1 MDINLTLIGQ
11 SIAMLVFVW
20 FCMKFIWPPLLA
32 AIEERR
38 EKIADGLAAGERAQ
52 QDLEKAKEEAAE
64 IVADARKNAL
74 EIVAQANQRSN
85 DMIDEARGKAASE
98 AERIKAQAHAE
109 IEQEIEQARS
119 ALRREVAAIAM
130 GGARQLLGREVDEAA
145 NADLLEK
152 LASEL

>member
-20 FCMKFIWPPLLA
+20 FCMKFIWPPLVA

-38 EKIADGLAAGERAQ
+38 EKIADGLAAGERAE
-52 QDLEKAKEEAAE
+52 QDLIKAKEEAAGIIGE
-64 IVADARKNAL
+64 ARSNAL

-85 DMIDEARGKAASE
+85 EMVDEARGKASSE

-109 IEQEIEQARS
+109 IAQEIEQARS
-119 ALRREVAAIAM
+119 ALRREVAAIAV
-130 GGARQLLGREVDEAA
+130 GGAKQLLGREINEAA

-152 LASEL
+152 LANEL

>member
-20 FCMKFIWPPLLA
+20 FCMKYIWPPLLG

-38 EKIADGLAAGERAQ
+38 EKIADGLAAGERAE
-52 QDLEKAKEEAAE
+52 QDLVQAREEAAAIIAE
-64 IVADARKNAL
+64 ARSSAL

-85 DMIDEARGKAASE
+85 EMVDEARSKAGSE

-109 IEQEIEQARS
+109 IAQEIEQARS
-119 ALRREVAAIAM
+119 ALRREVAAIAV
-130 GGARQLLGREVDEAA
+130 GGARQLLGREIDEAA

>member
-38 EKIADGLAAGERAQ
+38 EKIADGLAAGERAE
-52 QDLEKAKEEAAE
+52 QDLAKAKKEAAAIIAE
-64 IVADARKNAL
+64 ARSNAL
-74 EIVAQANQRSN
+74 EIVAQANKRSN
-85 DMIDEARGKAASE
+85 ETIDEARGKAGSE

-109 IEQEIEQARS
+109 IAQEIEQARS
-119 ALRREVAAIAM
+119 ALRREVAAIAV
-130 GGARQLLGREVDEAA
+130 GGARQLLGREINEAA
-145 NADLLEK
+145 NADILDK

>member
-74 EIVAQANQRSN
+74 EVVAQANQRSN

>member
-85 DMIDEARGKAASE
+85 DMIDEARGKAANE

>member
-38 EKIADGLAAGERAQ
+38 EKIADGLAAGERAE
-52 QDLEKAKEEAAE
+52 QDLERAREEAAG
-64 IVADARKNAL
+64 IVAEARQNAL
-74 EIVAQANQRSN
+74 DIVAQANQRSN
-85 DMIDEARGKAASE
+85 EMIDAARDKAGSE

-109 IEQEIEQARS
+109 IQQEIEQART
-119 ALRREVAAIAM
+119 ALRREVAAIAV

-145 NADLLEK
+145 NADLLDK